1 MGEGMKSISLGPLAF
16 PTNSLLMIAA
26 LIVVFTMA
34 RRITR
39 KSSVEIERPLWI
51 ILLTGLVTARIAFVA
66 IYNNHYQTIW
76 TAIDIR
82 DGGFHM
88 IAGIEGAI
96 FMAIILALQDR
107 NLRKPLAASILS
119 GAVILGAGT
128 ALLTTVDEQQGLPQ
142 LTLANL
148 EGRPV
153 QVQSLGGKPMVVNL
167 WATWCPPCRRE
178 MPVLRDAQ
186 QVNQDIIFVFANQG
200 ESAETIQSYLA
211 AEKLEL
217 KNVLL
222 DAQGVF
228 PRKIGSIAM
237 PTTLFFDKA
246 GKLVDT
252 RVGEVS
258 AATLEHRMIALRA
271 AK

>member
-1 MGEGMKSISLGPLAF
+1 MTFG
-16 PTNSLLMIAA
+16 
-26 LIVVFTMA
+26 V
-34 RRITR
+34 
-39 KSSVEIERPLWI
+39 
-51 ILLTGLVTARIAFVA
+51 
-66 IYNNHYQTIW
+66 
-76 TAIDIR
+76 
-82 DGGFHM
+82 
-88 IAGIEGAI
+88 
-96 FMAIILALQDR
+96 
-107 NLRKPLAASILS
+107 
-119 GAVILGAGT
+119 GT
-128 ALLTTVDEQQGLPQ
+128 ALLTTGEEQQRLPQ

-178 MPVLRDAQ
+178 MPVLQNAQ
-186 QVNQDIIFVFANQG
+186 LGNQDIIFVFANQG
-200 ESAETIQSYLA
+200 EPAETIQSYLA

-228 PRKIGSIAM
+228 SKTTGSIAM
-237 PTTLFFDKA
+237 PTTLFFDEA

-258 AATLEHRMIALRA
+258 AATLEHRINALRA